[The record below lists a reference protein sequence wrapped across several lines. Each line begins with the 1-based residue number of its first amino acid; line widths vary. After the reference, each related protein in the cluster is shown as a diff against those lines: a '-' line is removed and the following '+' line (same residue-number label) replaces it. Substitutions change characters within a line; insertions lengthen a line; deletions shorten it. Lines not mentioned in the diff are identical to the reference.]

1 MQTVLR
7 KARWMPMNAK
17 TPSRAQLM
25 QWINETSF
33 AVDDL
38 LLYLDSHPDDEQ
50 ALDCYREYVRMR
62 KDAVNEYARCYAPL
76 TIDTAD
82 EQKDCSWQWVSQ
94 PWPWEKKGGCR

>member
-17 TPSRAQLM
+17 TPFTCSSDAVDQRKRA
-25 QWINETSF
+25 F

-38 LLYLDSHPDDEQ
+38 LLHLDSHPDDEQ

-62 KDAVNEYARCYAPL
+62 KDAVNEYAQMLRA
-76 TIDTAD
+76 IDHRYRGRTEGLLLA
-82 EQKDCSWQWVSQ
+82 VGIVQ
-94 PWPWEKKGGCR
+94 PWLGKRGCR